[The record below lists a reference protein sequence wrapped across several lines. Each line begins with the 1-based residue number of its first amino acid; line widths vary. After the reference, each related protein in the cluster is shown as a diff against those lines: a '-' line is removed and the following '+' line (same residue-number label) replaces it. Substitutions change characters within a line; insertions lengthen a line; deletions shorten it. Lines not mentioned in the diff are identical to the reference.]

1 MIPWEEHMWN
11 GLEQVTSFALMMRT
25 EMFHEM
31 LVVFNEVTWLVA
43 QKGFINFSHRES
55 ITSYNVNFQLNQSP
69 FLLHFQNSSHRPLQT
84 IFHMV
89 HHTLHRYNYE
99 I

>member
-1 MIPWEEHMWN
+1 MWN

-55 ITSYNVNFQLNQSP
+55 ITSYMY
-69 FLLHFQNSSHRPLQT
+69 
-84 IFHMV
+84 IAD
-89 HHTLHRYNYE
+89 
-99 I
+99 